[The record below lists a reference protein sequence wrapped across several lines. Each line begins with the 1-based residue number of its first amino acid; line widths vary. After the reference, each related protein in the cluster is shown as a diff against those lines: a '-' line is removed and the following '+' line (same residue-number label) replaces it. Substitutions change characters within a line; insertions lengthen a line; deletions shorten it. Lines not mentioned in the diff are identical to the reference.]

1 MIRPAERIL
10 SMPRYVFDE
19 IAHMK
24 AQDPRDPSTFFDLSI
39 GNPDRRPD
47 PRILDMLAEELRSP
61 AHQNHRYS
69 TFDGAPELREAVS
82 AWYRRRF
89 DVDVPAESVLPLIG
103 SKEGIAKLLLAYVDP
118 GDTIVVAT
126 PCYPA
131 YLGAARVAQARVVEL
146 PLREENAYRPDFSE
160 VSDDDWNRAK
170 FLFLNYPNN
179 PTGAVCGRELYE
191 EALERAR
198 RHDFV
203 VCSDLAY
210 SELALEPDCPVASI
224 FEVPGAAEHAL
235 EFHSFSKSYNMAGW
249 RLGWVAGNREIL
261 DNLVKIKANMDFSA
275 FLAVQRTGARILTGD
290 DDFAAA
296 QREAYRSRRDLLC
309 DGFAELGWELPRPRA
324 AMYIWGRIPKRW
336 NDALDFV
343 RDLFGA
349 TGIIVS
355 PGGAFGAHTAA
366 YMRISMVI
374 DEDAIARMFETIRAS
389 GFRFE

>member
-1 MIRPAERIL
+1 MT
-10 SMPRYVFDE
+10 
-19 IAHMK
+19 
-24 AQDPRDPSTFFDLSI
+24 QDPRDPSTFIDLSI

-47 PRILDMLAEELRSP
+47 PRILDMLAEELRSD

-69 TFDGAPELREAVS
+69 TFDGAPELRRAVS
-82 AWYRRRF
+82 TWYRRRF
-89 DVDVPAESVLPLIG
+89 DVDVPPDSVLPLIG

-146 PLREENAYRPDFSE
+146 PLREENAWRPDFSD
-160 VSDDDWNRAK
+160 VSASDWARAK

-179 PTGAVCGRELYE
+179 PTGGVCGAELYA
-191 EALERAR
+191 EAIELAR
-198 RHDFV
+198 RHDLV

-210 SELALEPDCPVASI
+210 SELALEPDCPVASV
-224 FEVPGAAEHAL
+224 FQVPGAESHAL

-261 DNLVKIKANMDFSA
+261 SNLVKIKANMDFSA

-290 DDFAAA
+290 VDFAAT
-296 QREAYRSRRDLLC
+296 QREVYRARRDRIC
-309 DGFAELGWELPRPRA
+309 DGLAELGWELPRPRA
-324 AMYIWGRIPKRW
+324 AMYVWGRIPKRW

-343 RDLFGA
+343 KDLFRE
-349 TGIIVS
+349 TGVIVS

-366 YMRISMVI
+366 FMRISMVI
-374 DEDAIARMFETIRAS
+374 DDAGIDRMFDAIRRS
-389 GFRFE
+389 GLRFD